1 MQTDNGSSKTRS
13 WVEIDLDQLR
23 ENFAIINADKPPGLK
38 LLSVVKDNAYGH
50 GAVPVA
56 QTAIAAGAA
65 FLAVVTIEE
74 AIALRSQGIRHPIL
88 MLGERHESEFALCV
102 EHDLTL
108 SIGCLAAI
116 ESLSKL
122 AIAQQKVLPVH
133 LKIDTGMSR
142 YGVRWE
148 NAVALVEEVLK
159 RKELKFEGIMSHFA
173 MSDELDKT
181 FANLQLARF
190 QEVLDR
196 LAAQGI
202 CPPYRHL
209 CNSGGLLDLPQAH
222 FDMVRIGILPL
233 GVYPSQVC
241 RRIPGLKPVMTV
253 KSRVAFLQNLQA
265 GDVVGYGMRFTATAP
280 TRIGVIPI
288 GYGDGFPRV
297 RNQGHVLIR
306 GQRAPLVGGVSMD
319 ALTVDVTHL
328 PQVVAGDE
336 VVLMGSS
343 GDEEISIHDIAR
355 LKNSVSY
362 DAMTA
367 WRSRLPRVYL
377 GSAPNSEANL

>member
-1 MQTDNGSSKTRS
+1 
-13 WVEIDLDQLR
+13 LR
-23 ENFAIINADKPPGLK
+23 ENFAIINADKPPQVK

-50 GAVPVA
+50 GAVAVA
-56 QTAIAAGAA
+56 KIAIDAGAA

-74 AIALRSQGIRHPIL
+74 AIALRNQGTRHPIL

-102 EHDLTL
+102 EHDLTMSL
-108 SIGCLAAI
+108 GCLMAI
-116 ESLSKL
+116 DRLSKL
-122 AIAQQKVLPVH
+122 AIAKQKVIPVH

-148 NAVALVEEVLK
+148 NALALVEEIVK
-159 RKELKFEGIMSHFA
+159 RKELRLEGVMSHFA

-181 FANLQLARF
+181 FANLQLSRF
-190 QEVLDR
+190 QQVVDTVT
-196 LAAQGI
+196 AKGI
-202 CPPYRHL
+202 RVPYRHL

-241 RRIPGLKPVMTV
+241 RRIPGLKPVMAV
-253 KSRVAFLQNLQA
+253 KSRVAFLQDLQA

-297 RNQGHVLIR
+297 RNQGYVLIH

-328 PQVVAGDE
+328 PEVMAGDE

-343 GDEEISIHDIAR
+343 GSEEISIHDIAK

-377 GSAPNSEANL
+377 QAQS

>member
-1 MQTDNGSSKTRS
+1 VQTDNGSSKTRS
-13 WVEIDLDQLR
+13 WVEINLGQLR
-23 ENFAIINADKPPGLK
+23 ENFAIINADKPPQVK

-50 GAVPVA
+50 GAVAVA
-56 QTAIAAGAA
+56 KIAIDAGAA

-74 AIALRSQGIRHPIL
+74 AIALRNQGTRHPIL

-102 EHDLTL
+102 EHDLTMSL
-108 SIGCLAAI
+108 GCLMAI
-116 ESLSKL
+116 DRLSKL
-122 AIAQQKVLPVH
+122 AIAKQKVIPVH

-148 NAVALVEEVLK
+148 NALALVEEIVK
-159 RKELKFEGIMSHFA
+159 RKELRLEGVMSHFA

-181 FANLQLARF
+181 FANLQLSRF
-190 QEVLDR
+190 QQVVDTVT
-196 LAAQGI
+196 AKGI
-202 CPPYRHL
+202 RVPYRHL

-241 RRIPGLKPVMTV
+241 RRIPGLKPVMAV
-253 KSRVAFLQNLQA
+253 KSRVAFLQDLQA

-297 RNQGHVLIR
+297 RNQGYVLIH

-328 PQVVAGDE
+328 PEVMAGDE

-343 GDEEISIHDIAR
+343 GSEEISIHDIAK

-377 GSAPNSEANL
+377 QAQS